1 MERFFV
7 NQVNNNQVV
16 VGGVRK
22 LTEFDRSRVVVLVAG
37 AQVVINGDG
46 LKIARFDENEI
57 CIEGKIVG
65 VETLGREVRRNV
77 IPSVAEE
84 SQRSL
89 GSVRDDK
96 GRVVRRTQKT
106 PL

>member
-7 NQVNNNQVV
+7 NQVNNNSVV

-22 LTEFDRSRVVVLVAG
+22 LVEFDRSRVAVAVAG
-37 AQVVINGDG
+37 AQVVISGDG

-57 CIEGKIVG
+57 CIEGKIAG
-65 VETLGREVRRNV
+65 VETTANSKNKN
-77 IPSVAEE
+77 PSLR
-84 SQRSL
+84 QRSTEVASR
-89 GSVRDDK
+89 GDAKNNNGNS
-96 GRVVRRTQKT
+96 